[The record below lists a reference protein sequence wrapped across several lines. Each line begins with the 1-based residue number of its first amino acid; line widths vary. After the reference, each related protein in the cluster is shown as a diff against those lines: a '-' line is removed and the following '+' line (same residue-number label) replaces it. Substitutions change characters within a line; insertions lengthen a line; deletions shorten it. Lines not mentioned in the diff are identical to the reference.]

1 MRATFGNQDLPAAD
15 AHRSARLGPVMRRW
29 RQAFVDVRNS
39 LLFGDRRQTVH
50 ARWRARGPADRVA
63 YVRPAAITAEAPA
76 GAAGTAREQP
86 VPLPADRS
94 HALAILCDRLLSE
107 LDGAAVTAAEI
118 RFVVH
123 KPEHPGY
130 PRLDTESERTAG
142 DGELLWELRRL
153 IAWSGGTIADV
164 AWALEAR
171 GAELD
176 PTARRLLQDELEA
189 VEVDLATA
197 GLYLADPID
206 WDSEFGSLL
215 DGEVAPL
222 DDLPDAEDDENIG

>member
-1 MRATFGNQDLPAAD
+1 MRATFGHQDLPAAD

-29 RQAFVDVRNS
+29 R
-39 LLFGDRRQTVH
+39 
-50 ARWRARGPADRVA
+50 PAT
-63 YVRPAAITAEAPA
+63 ITAETPA
-76 GAAGTAREQP
+76 GAGASGTASEQL

-94 HALAILCDRLLSE
+94 Q
-107 LDGAAVTAAEI
+107 
-118 RFVVH
+118 
-123 KPEHPGY
+123 
-130 PRLDTESERTAG
+130 
-142 DGELLWELRRL
+142 LLWELRRL

-164 AWALEAR
+164 ARALEAR

-206 WDSEFGSLL
+206 WDSEFESLL

-222 DDLPDAEDDENIG
+222 DDLPDAEDDENTG